1 MGVLGLLAAS
11 DVGLV
16 QYYQRMFEASP
27 VALALAD
34 EAGLLVL
41 ANDAYCTLVGRSLAE
56 ILGHS
61 SREFTH
67 VDDLAQH
74 AAMQHL
80 MAAAEAVGDTLRVEK
95 RYQRPDGSV
104 RWGWVSVASIAGP
117 EGQGWTMA
125 VVQDTTERKDAED
138 ALQDAATTDS
148 LTGLLNRRGWRD
160 ALNQLILMGEHV
172 APLTLAVLD
181 LDHFKVY
188 NDTHGHPAG
197 DHLLRGF
204 ARRARRSLRGADVLA
219 RWGGEE
225 FALALPR
232 CARNDAEAVLADL
245 AALVPAEQTFSA
257 GFTTLRA
264 GESVADCWD
273 RADTL
278 LYRAK
283 RRGRN
288 RVITDP
294 A

>member
-1 MGVLGLLAAS
+1 VGVLGLLAAS

-16 QYYQRMFEASP
+16 RYYQRMVEASP
-27 VALALAD
+27 VAFALAD

-41 ANDAYCTLVGRSLAE
+41 ANDAYCTLVGRSMAE

-67 VDDLAQH
+67 VEDLAQH

-125 VVQDTTERKDAED
+125 VVQDTTERRDAED

-181 LDHFKVY
+181 LDHFKVQR
-188 NDTHGHPAG
+188 HP
-197 DHLLRGF
+197 
-204 ARRARRSLRGADVLA
+204 
-219 RWGGEE
+219 W
-225 FALALPR
+225 P
-232 CARNDAEAVLADL
+232 
-245 AALVPAEQTFSA
+245 P
-257 GFTTLRA
+257 
-264 GESVADCWD
+264 
-273 RADTL
+273 
-278 LYRAK
+278 
-283 RRGRN
+283 GR
-288 RVITDP
+288 
-294 A
+294 